1 MLIIEWLLMLPNGSG
16 VTVAKKTV
24 TNFDT
29 AAEAVSRAR
38 EIWPV
43 VRMAE
48 NRTSDGFRVVD
59 QDGRIMAAA
68 CFRAS
73 HDLAA

>member
-29 AAEAVSRAR
+29 TEEAVSRAR

-43 VRMAE
+43 VRIAG

-68 CFRAS
+68 RLGAID
-73 HDLAA
+73 DLAA